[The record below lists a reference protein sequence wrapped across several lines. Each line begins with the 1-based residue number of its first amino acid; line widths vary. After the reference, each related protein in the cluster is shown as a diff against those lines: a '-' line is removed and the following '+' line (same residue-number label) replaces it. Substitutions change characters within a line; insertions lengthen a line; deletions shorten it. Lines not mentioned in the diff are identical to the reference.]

1 MIINIKAKPR
11 NRPSSVS
18 TCVNEE
24 KIYLYVSQKNC
35 TMDKESDN
43 YCQKC
48 KDEYMVKVV
57 IIAII
62 NLKNL
67 QIYIMMNNLKHLNS
81 VKLMI
86 QFIIVVFVQK
96 VLISMKI
103 ILFQTH
109 VKNVLN
115 GNIQVL

>member
-1 MIINIKAKPR
+1 
-11 NRPSSVS
+11 
-18 TCVNEE
+18 
-24 KIYLYVSQKNC
+24 
-35 TMDKESDN
+35 MDKESDN

-67 QIYIMMNNLKHLNS
+67 RIYIMMNNLKHINS

-86 QFIIVVFVQK
+86 QFIIVVFV
-96 VLISMKI
+96 
-103 ILFQTH
+103 
-109 VKNVLN
+109 
-115 GNIQVL
+115 